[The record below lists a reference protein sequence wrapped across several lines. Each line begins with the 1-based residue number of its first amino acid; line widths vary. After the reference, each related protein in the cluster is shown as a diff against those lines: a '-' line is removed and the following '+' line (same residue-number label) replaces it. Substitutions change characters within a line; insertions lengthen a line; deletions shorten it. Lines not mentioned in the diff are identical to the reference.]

1 MEISGLKSEIFKL
14 NEEELFYKKYY
25 YAKQQ
30 QYSLEKFI
38 SEIDMN
44 YVLQHYLMIPEIKET
59 IPPRFEDFFFLDVS
73 DDKSIGIVKHNR
85 YTPAIEHS
93 HTFFEM
99 IYVYSG
105 SCSQKINGHLIQ
117 LRAGDICF
125 IPPGITHTVEVYDD
139 SIIINVLMRKSTLHN
154 IFFNF
159 LRTPNILSAFF
170 LNNIYSK
177 NGNDYIIFHSGND
190 ENLKEKFL
198 YMLWETENKDVYY
211 YQMISNTI
219 MLVFGSLIRYYE
231 KSVETPTFTQKEDV
245 QRFALLQFIQANYES
260 VNLDD
265 IAEHFHYTR
274 EYTSKLIKTTTGHTF
289 TKILQQ
295 VRIERSQI
303 LLQDTNMT
311 VADISSQIGYE
322 TTEHFIRTF
331 KKLIGQ
337 TPTEYRKI
345 GHPI

>member
-1 MEISGLKSEIFKL
+1 MELSRLKNDVFQL
-14 NEEELFYKKYY
+14 NDEEQFYRKYY
-25 YAKQQ
+25 FAKQQ

-38 SEIDMN
+38 AEIDIN
-44 YVLQHYLMIPEIKET
+44 YVLQHNLMIPEIKET
-59 IPPRFEDFFFLDVS
+59 IPPQFEDSFFLDIS

-99 IYVYSG
+99 IYIYSG
-105 SCSQKINGHLIQ
+105 SCNQKINGQEIHL
-117 LRAGDICF
+117 RSGDICVV
-125 IPPGITHTVEVYDD
+125 PPGITHNIEVFDD
-139 SIIINVLMRKSTLHN
+139 SIVINVLMRKSTLHN

-190 ENLKEKFL
+190 QDLKEKFI

-219 MLVFGSLIRYYE
+219 MLIFGALIRYYE
-231 KSVETPTFTQKEDV
+231 KSVETPTFTHKSDV
-245 QRFALLQFIQANYES
+245 QRFAILQYIQANYTTVRLE
-260 VNLDD
+260 D
-265 IAEHFHYTR
+265 IADHFHYST
-274 EYTSKLIKTTTGHTF
+274 EYTSKLIKSTTGYTY

-295 VRIERSQI
+295 IRIEKSQV

-311 VADISSQIGYE
+311 VSDISSHIGYE

-331 KKLIGQ
+331 KKIIGM
-337 TPTEYRKI
+337 TPTEYRRAGNHI
-345 GHPI
+345 